1 MKNAL
6 ALTALAAAT
15 ALTPVAAEARP
26 LTAQDLV
33 EMKRLGGVSLSPDED
48 AILYSVSEASEDHA
62 SRSSTYYVHSLDTGT
77 ALPVDALKELEGRS
91 ARFGADGAIWFIS
104 GSTGSDQIK
113 RLMPDGTVEQV
124 SELGGGSID
133 DFVLAPN
140 ASSVVLIATRNLN
153 CPDFECR
160 AIESAQKGNVL
171 EYDEIFARHWDTW
184 VTPGVKSRLFGY
196 RIEGGKMVG
205 GNPLDRGLT
214 GNTPSKPF
222 GGSEE
227 VTIAPGGEAVYFSQ
241 RAGGNDEPTSYNLD
255 IYYSPIDGA
264 MAPYNLTSNNPA
276 YDNQPTVSPDGQTLA
291 YIAMTRPDYESD
303 RRVLHLRNL
312 ATGEVRA
319 LTGDWDASINSLTW
333 TPDGSALIVGI
344 GEVMER
350 PLYRVDATTGERTA
364 LTMRGNAG
372 GAIPMSDGRLIYTL
386 NSIVEPTDLFLKN
399 GDAVTRLTDL
409 NRETLNQLDP
419 VRFEKFQFD
428 GAEGDMVWGFTLKPS
443 EAEAELPIAFVVH
456 GGPQGSFGNSWSTR
470 WNPRALSGGRYA
482 VVSIDFHGS
491 TGYGQDFVDSIN
503 KDWGGKPLEDLKLGL
518 AHALEQDDQLAGDRI
533 CALGASYGGYM
544 MNWIEGNWPD
554 RFDCLINHNGLFDMR
569 SFYYSTEEL
578 WFPRWDMGGSYADA
592 SETYE
597 KWNPVNYVENWKTP
611 MLVVLGL
618 KDYRVPYSQGLGAFT
633 ALQERDIPSKLLVFP
648 DENHWVLNGANSI
661 RWHNEVFDWM
671 DRWTREDGPER
682 GLDVME

>member
-1 MKNAL
+1 
-6 ALTALAAAT
+6 
-15 ALTPVAAEARP
+15 
-26 LTAQDLV
+26 
-33 EMKRLGGVSLSPDED
+33 
-48 AILYSVSEASEDHA
+48 
-62 SRSSTYYVHSLDTGT
+62 
-77 ALPVDALKELEGRS
+77 
-91 ARFGADGAIWFIS
+91 
-104 GSTGSDQIK
+104 
-113 RLMPDGTVEQV
+113 
-124 SELGGGSID
+124 
-133 DFVLAPN
+133 
-140 ASSVVLIATRNLN
+140 
-153 CPDFECR
+153 
-160 AIESAQKGNVL
+160 
-171 EYDEIFARHWDTW
+171 
-184 VTPGVKSRLFGY
+184 
-196 RIEGGKMVG
+196 
-205 GNPLDRGLT
+205 
-214 GNTPSKPF
+214 
-222 GGSEE
+222 
-227 VTIAPGGEAVYFSQ
+227 
-241 RAGGNDEPTSYNLD
+241 
-255 IYYSPIDGA
+255 
-264 MAPYNLTSNNPA
+264 
-276 YDNQPTVSPDGQTLA
+276 
-291 YIAMTRPDYESD
+291 
-303 RRVLHLRNL
+303 
-312 ATGEVRA
+312 GEVRA